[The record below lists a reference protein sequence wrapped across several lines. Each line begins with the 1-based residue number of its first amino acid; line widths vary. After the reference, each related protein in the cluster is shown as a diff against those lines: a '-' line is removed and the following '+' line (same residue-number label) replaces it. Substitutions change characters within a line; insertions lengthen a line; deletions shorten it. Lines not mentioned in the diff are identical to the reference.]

1 MADEGRPPA
10 PPMRSTSHKDV
21 MSPASSKPLP
31 STPSEGEKKKKKT
44 TFTFFPNKGD
54 DDKKCA

>member
-10 PPMRSTSHKDV
+10 PPMRSTSHKD

-44 TFTFFPNKGD
+44 VFTFFPNKGD
-54 DDKKCA
+54 DEKKCA